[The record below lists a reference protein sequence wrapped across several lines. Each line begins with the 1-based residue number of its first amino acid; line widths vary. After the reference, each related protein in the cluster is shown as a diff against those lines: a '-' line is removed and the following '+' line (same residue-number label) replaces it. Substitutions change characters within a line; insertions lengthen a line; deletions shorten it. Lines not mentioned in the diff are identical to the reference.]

1 VIDPTPRWRYRS
13 KNLSRALLQLQ
24 DGVVQ
29 SNIRTLSDL
38 EAAGLV
44 QTFEYTWELARNL
57 LRDLLRAG
65 KVELKPDV
73 PAIVIREAF
82 KAGLIEDGE
91 GWMAALK
98 TRNDLS
104 HVYSI
109 SLADDAV
116 TDIRFKF
123 TPLLVSLQARV
134 EQLPDDYPA

>member
-1 VIDPTPRWRYRS
+1 M
-13 KNLSRALLQLQ
+13 
-24 DGVVQ
+24 Q

-98 TRNDLS
+98 ARNDLS